1 LTNLRVFLT
10 IKLEITY
17 SKGKGASEMPIT
29 AKITQKGQVTIP
41 RKIRDKLGSEVIEFD
56 IVKDQVIIRP
66 ILSIAGSLRDYA
78 KKGPVPFKEAREKA
92 WDEITQEKYGQK
104 TGRR

>member
-1 LTNLRVFLT
+1 M
-10 IKLEITY
+10 
-17 SKGKGASEMPIT
+17 AIT

-66 ILSIAGSLRDYA
+66 IASLAGSLRDYG
-78 KKGPVPFKEAREKA
+78 KKKSPPFEKAREKA
-92 WDEITQEKYGQK
+92 WDEVTREKYAK
-104 TGRR
+104 KIGRC

>member
-1 LTNLRVFLT
+1 M
-10 IKLEITY
+10 
-17 SKGKGASEMPIT
+17 SIT

-41 RKIRDKLGSEVIEFD
+41 RKIRDKLGSEVVEFD

-66 ILSIAGSLRDYA
+66 IVSIAGSLSDYG
-78 KKGPVPFKEAREKA
+78 KKKSLPFGKAREKA
-92 WDEITQEKYGQK
+92 WDDITQEKYGQK